1 MVLKSRELSLKH
13 WRTNNNTQN
22 VAFVSSIINLIDEVN
37 IGLLKL
43 DDILTPVNILL
54 TSYLHLE
61 IENKK
66 IENVE
71 DIIFLLIDSIN
82 KYLFD

>member
-1 MVLKSRELSLKH
+1 M
-13 WRTNNNTQN
+13 
-22 VAFVSSIINLIDEVN
+22 IDEVN

-43 DDILTPVNILL
+43 EDILTPVNILL